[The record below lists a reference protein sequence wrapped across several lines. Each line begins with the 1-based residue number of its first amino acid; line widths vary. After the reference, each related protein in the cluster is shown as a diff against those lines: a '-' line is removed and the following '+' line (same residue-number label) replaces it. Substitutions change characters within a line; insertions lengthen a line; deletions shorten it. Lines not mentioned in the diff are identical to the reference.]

1 MAEAPD
7 NTETSALGDIS
18 HRRDHG
24 TPQLELRGITK
35 QYPGVLANDNISLA
49 VAPGGVHALLGEN
62 GAGKSTLVKIIYGV
76 VKPDAGEI
84 LWNGEPTV
92 IQNPAHARRLGIGMV
107 FQHFNLFDTLTVAE
121 NISLGMEGA
130 GDLKSLAGRV
140 SEISERYGLP
150 INPHQHVHALS
161 VGERQRVEIVR
172 CLLQNPKLLIMDE
185 PTSVLT
191 PQEVEKLF
199 VTLKR
204 LGSEGCS
211 ILYISHKLE
220 EIRELCDD
228 ATVLRGGKVVAVCD
242 PRNET
247 PKSLAEM
254 MIGSEI
260 PVIDRAAQASG
271 GRARLEVTKLSLP
284 SDDPFGTTLKEIDLT
299 VRGGEV
305 LGIAG
310 VAGNGQKEF
319 LMALSGEK
327 PVADN
332 DAVKIDGKSC
342 GRIGPAARRAL
353 GLAFVPEERL
363 GRGAVPEMS
372 LAKNALLTGYRT
384 GMVRNGLI
392 QFGRIADYASNV
404 RQAYDVKSAGVEAEA
419 RSLSGGNLQK
429 FIIGR
434 EIGLD
439 PGLLLLAYPTWG
451 VDVGAATTIHRAI
464 MELKKS
470 GTAVLV
476 VSEDLD
482 ELFDI
487 CDRLAVIAEGRL
499 SSVVNNGE
507 VTIEEIGLWMS
518 GDFDARTGSSGKD
531 AAPHAEAADAH

>member
-1 MAEAPD
+1 MTMA
-7 NTETSALGDIS
+7 NETANMGASTKGNGQ
-18 HRRDHG
+18 HG
-24 TPQLELRGITK
+24 PAQLELRGITK

-84 LWNGEPTV
+84 LWDGVPTV

-172 CLLQNPKLLIMDE
+172 CLLQTPKLLIMDE

-228 ATVLRGGKVVAVCD
+228 ATVLRGGKVVATCD

-260 PVIDRAAQASG
+260 PVIDRA
-271 GRARLEVTKLSLP
+271 GRSEAGPPRLEVSKLSLA

-327 PVADN
+327 PVPDN
-332 DAVKIDGKSC
+332 NAVKIDGKAC

-384 GMVRNGLI
+384 DMVRHGLI
-392 QFGRIADYASNV
+392 QFDQIADYAGRV
-404 RQAYDVKSAGVEAEA
+404 RQAYDVKSAGIEAEA

-439 PGLLLLAYPTWG
+439 PGLLILAYPTWG

-464 MELKKS
+464 MELKSS
-470 GTAVLV
+470 GAAILV

-482 ELFDI
+482 ELFEI

-499 SSVVNNGE
+499 SPVVNNGDI
-507 VTIEEIGLWMS
+507 TIEEIGLWMS
-518 GDFDARTGSSGKD
+518 GDFAARTGGD
-531 AAPHAEAADAH
+531 ATPQAEAADAH

>member
-1 MAEAPD
+1 MATAA
-7 NTETSALGDIS
+7 TTTSADKKGNGAQS
-18 HRRDHG
+18 RH
-24 TPQLELRGITK
+24 QLELRGITK

-49 VAPGGVHALLGEN
+49 IEAGGVHALLGEN

-84 LWNGEPTV
+84 LWDGTSTV
-92 IQNPAHARRLGIGMV
+92 IANPAHARRLGIGMV

-130 GDLKSLAGRV
+130 GDLKSLATRV
-140 SEISERYGLP
+140 SDISERYGLP
-150 INPHQHVHALS
+150 IKPHQHVHALS

-172 CLLQNPKLLIMDE
+172 CLLQDPKLLIMDE

-191 PQEVEKLF
+191 PQEVDKLF

-228 ATVLRGGKVVAVCD
+228 ATVLRGGKVVATCD

-247 PKSLAEM
+247 PKTLAEM

-260 PVIDRAAQASG
+260 PVVDRSGKASAG
-271 GRARLEVTKLSLP
+271 EPRLEVNKLSLA
-284 SDDPFGTTLKEIDLT
+284 SDDPFGTTLQDIDLT
-299 VRGGEV
+299 VRAGEV

-310 VAGNGQKEF
+310 VAGNGQKEL

-327 PVADN
+327 PVRDSE
-332 DAVKIDGKSC
+332 AVRIDGKAC
-342 GRIGPAARRAL
+342 GRLGPSARRGQ

-372 LAKNALLTGYRT
+372 LAKNALLTGHRT
-384 GMVRNGLI
+384 GMVSMGLI
-392 QFGRIADYASNV
+392 QFDRIADYASKIREDYNV
-404 RQAYDVKSAGVEAEA
+404 KAPNVESEA

-434 EIGLD
+434 EIGLE
-439 PGLLLLAYPTWG
+439 PGVLMLAYPTWG

-464 MELKKS
+464 IALKES
-470 GTAVLV
+470 GAAILV

-482 ELFDI
+482 ELFEI
-487 CDRLAVIAEGRL
+487 CDRLAVIAEGKL
-499 SSVVNNGE
+499 SPVVNNGE
-507 VTIEEIGLWMS
+507 VSIEEIGLWMS
-518 GDFDARTGSSGKD
+518 GDFDAGGKSSSETR
-531 AAPHAEAADAH
+531 EAAHAD